1 MTAYAIYFSPT
12 RTSERIARAIAR
24 GTGADEVIDID
35 LTHYA
40 RRVTLPASALA
51 VIAIPVYG
59 GHLPPLAAERLR
71 GLQGY
76 DTPAVAVVVY
86 GNRAYENALTELAAL
101 AGAAQ
106 RHSRR
111 HVRRRALLQ
120 LRPLAYRRR
129 PSRCRRP
136 RPGRRVRRQSR
147 RQAARHCPRRAYRH
161 DRCKPD
167 FAAAPTAASAS
178 KIHRGRHTPAQRRQ
192 AAAAHAAAER
202 PAQLYA
208 LRSVR
213 HALPERRHC
222 PRRRNTYRRYEMYP
236 VLRMRKV
243 MPLARTHLRHPVRI
257 AAQQML
263 QAPQSTPDN
272 TVTKRNSIRRCRRQR
287 P

>member
-1 MTAYAIYFSPT
+1 M
-12 RTSERIARAIAR
+12 
-24 GTGADEVIDID
+24 IDID

-101 AGAAQ
+101 AGAAGLNVIAAATFVGE
-106 RHSRR
+106 HSYSSDRWPIAAGR
-111 HVRRRALLQ
+111 PDADDLALAAEFGGRVAGKLQ
-120 LRPLAYRRR
+120 DTARGGRTDTIDV
-129 PSRCRRP
+129 SRISRP
-136 RPGRRVRRQSR
+136 RQPLLPLLRFIAGVIRLRRG
-147 RQAARHCPRRAYRH
+147 
-161 DRCKPD
+161 K
-167 FAAAPTAASAS
+167 
-178 KIHRGRHTPAQRRQ
+178 

-213 HALPERRHC
+213 HALLPERRHC
-222 PRRRNTYRRYEMYP
+222 PRRRKTYRRYEMYP